1 MICIALVQ
9 TLFPRLSVVQY
20 KEQAWRTFVKCS
32 QKPRDNTAM
41 KSYFTNEQA
50 LLVVPK
56 NFRKT
61 MESEVV
67 ARCKTVK
74 NTGIEKLMRNVN

>member
-1 MICIALVQ
+1 
-9 TLFPRLSVVQY
+9 
-20 KEQAWRTFVKCS
+20 
-32 QKPRDNTAM
+32 M

-56 NFRKT
+56 NFCKT